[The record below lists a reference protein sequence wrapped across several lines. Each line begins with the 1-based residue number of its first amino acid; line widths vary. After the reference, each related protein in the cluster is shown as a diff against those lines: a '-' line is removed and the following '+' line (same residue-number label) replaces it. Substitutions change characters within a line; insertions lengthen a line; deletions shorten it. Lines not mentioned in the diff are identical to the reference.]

1 MTKVEE
7 VKSEQENKSAVATNV
22 TNDMITMPEEL
33 IKKEEMKY
41 ESEKPIKKE
50 EVKYEQ
56 EEDMSRDM
64 KMYHSMTSM
73 PGKPVKKEED
83 QEDTKVS
90 REYFEPYFGTYFEE
104 YSRLERKQEDEKS
117 KQEAE
122 DLHHEELM
130 QMDNTHTAPEE
141 VSIPVDMVTNKRDNE
156 EEHEQEEPGERD
168 QLVESEK
175 EEGVN
180 QEVNTV
186 EVHARATN

>member
-1 MTKVEE
+1 MQMYPSMTP
-7 VKSEQENKSAVATNV
+7 
-22 TNDMITMPEEL
+22 MPE
-33 IKKEEMKY
+33 
-41 ESEKPIKKE
+41 
-50 EVKYEQ
+50 
-56 EEDMSRDM
+56 
-64 KMYHSMTSM
+64 
-73 PGKPVKKEED
+73 KPVKKEED
-83 QEDTKVS
+83 HKDMKVS

-104 YSRLERKQEDEKS
+104 YSRLERKQEEEKS

-141 VSIPVDMVTNKRDNE
+141 VSIPMDMVTTERDNE
-156 EEHEQEEPGERD
+156 EEHEQEEPGKRD

-186 EVHARATN
+186 EVHTRAAT